1 MRYKKIIFIAL
12 LSINISATKIPNY
25 EAEYYFKSE
34 DISIKGIREFKNI
47 DDGFKMRF
55 MAERIIA
62 SMDITSEFK
71 IYDNKIKSEIY
82 DVKIKPKFLNKD
94 QLINFDYINN
104 LIISNGEND
113 WETNF
118 LESSLILDPLNS
130 QIMIRMLIKDGL
142 DNFDLNLIDLKN
154 GSYKLYSFKV
164 IGKETCAL
172 NDEIFTCTI
181 LRRSDED
188 SDRSVTY
195 YLAEELDYMFIK
207 IIDIRD
213 DKTSSLELIKVLSF
227 G

>member
-1 MRYKKIIFIAL
+1 MRYKKIIFIAF

-25 EAEYYFKSE
+25 EAEYYFKSD

-104 LIISNGEND
+104 LIISNGENN

-118 LESSLILDPLNS
+118 LESRLILDPLNS

-142 DNFDLNLIDLKN
+142 DNFDLNLIDLK
-154 GSYKLYSFKV
+154 KWRL
-164 IGKETCAL
+164 
-172 NDEIFTCTI
+172 
-181 LRRSDED
+181 
-188 SDRSVTY
+188 
-195 YLAEELDYMFIK
+195 
-207 IIDIRD
+207 
-213 DKTSSLELIKVLSF
+213 
-227 G
+227 